1 MKFHLYPI
9 FLVALF
15 AGACSGTAGGPKT
28 SAELAATSPFVVQ
41 FTGTY
46 EDPSAGAGS
55 VRWVRIGRDGT
66 FEILVQG
73 AAAPEDGTFGA
84 SALHQLPA
92 TLELD
97 AGSLGLVT
105 AKITDYD
112 GVLHVTLGGH
122 TAALHADSPVG
133 PNESLCDATHGVWHD
148 DDADSNT
155 GLYCTCRGTE
165 SYIPSEGGCIR

>member
-9 FLVALF
+9 YLVALL
-15 AGACSGTAGGPKT
+15 AGACSGSAGGTKT

-41 FTGTY
+41 FTGRY
-46 EDPSAGAGS
+46 EDPEAEAGS
-55 VRWVRIGRDGT
+55 VRWVRIRRDGT
-66 FEILVQG
+66 FEIMVQG

-84 SALHQLPA
+84 SALHELPA

-97 AGSLGLVT
+97 AGSLGVVT
-105 AKITDYD
+105 ATITDYD

-122 TAALHADSPVG
+122 AATLRADRPVG
-133 PNESLCDATHGVWHD
+133 PNEPVCDATHGVWYD
-148 DDADSNT
+148 EDADPST
-155 GLYCTCRGTE
+155 GLYCICPGTE